1 MAGSCQKASPRRSEL
16 GFALFPHTHIA
27 HTQEVGQAS
36 AGPTSTTAHYMS
48 TDIPANSNHHSLT
61 IQGLCKY
68 FFGLRAL
75 DGVNLTLARGE
86 ILGLIGPNGSG
97 KTTLINV
104 VSGLLR
110 ATSGQVFV
118 DGREMT
124 NRKPYQIAHAGLAR
138 TFQTIRLFRELTVLE
153 NVEVAA
159 VSMGL
164 YRAEARKR
172 ALDILEEIG
181 IARWSEMRAGGLPY
195 GLERRVEVARALA
208 TRPSFLFLDEP
219 AAGLNED
226 ESEELLQILVALPSK
241 KNLGMLI
248 VDHDMRLIM
257 RLCHRLHV
265 LNFGKTIGEGK
276 PEDVRKIPDVLQ
288 AYLGKSAGG

>member
-1 MAGSCQKASPRRSEL
+1 
-16 GFALFPHTHIA
+16 
-27 HTQEVGQAS
+27 
-36 AGPTSTTAHYMS
+36 MS
-48 TDIPANSNHHSLT
+48 DIPVEVSNHNTLT
-61 IQGLCKY
+61 IQGLCKN

-75 DGVNLTLARGE
+75 DGVSFSLARGE

-104 VSGLLR
+104 VTGLLP
-110 ATSGQVFV
+110 ATSGHVYV
-118 DGREMT
+118 DGTEIT
-124 NRKPYQIAHAGLAR
+124 NKKPYQVARTGLAR

-164 YRAEARKR
+164 SRGAARAR
-172 ALDILEEIG
+172 AAEVLEEIG
-181 IARWSEMRAGGLPY
+181 ISRWADMRAGVLPY

-208 TRPSFLFLDEP
+208 TQPRFLFLDEP

-226 ESEELLQILVALPSK
+226 ESDELLQVLAAIPAHR
-241 KNLGMLI
+241 NLGMLI
-248 VDHDMRLIM
+248 VDHDMHLIM

-265 LNFGKTIGEGK
+265 LNFGKTIGEGT
-276 PEDVRKIPDVLQ
+276 PEEVRKVPAVLQ
-288 AYLGKSAGG
+288 AYLGKSVREADHAGAD

>member
-1 MAGSCQKASPRRSEL
+1 M
-16 GFALFPHTHIA
+16 TN
-27 HTQEVGQAS
+27 
-36 AGPTSTTAHYMS
+36 
-48 TDIPANSNHHSLT
+48 IPASSDHNTLT
-61 IQGLCKY
+61 IKTLSKY
-68 FFGLRAL
+68 FVGLRAL
-75 DGVNLTLARGE
+75 DGVSFTLARGE

-104 VSGLLR
+104 VTGLLP

-118 DGREMT
+118 DGQEIT
-124 NRKPYQIAHAGLAR
+124 NKKPYQIAHAGLAR

-153 NVEVAA
+153 NVEVAG

-164 YRAEARKR
+164 SRADARKR
-172 ALDILEEIG
+172 ALEVLEEIG
-181 IARWSEMRAGGLPY
+181 VARWAEMRAGALPY

-208 TRPSFLFLDEP
+208 TQPSFLFLDEP

-226 ESEELLQILVALPSK
+226 ESEELLKILVSIPSQ

-257 RLCHRLHV
+257 RLCQRLHV
-265 LNFGKTIGEGK
+265 LNFGKTIGEGT
-276 PEDVRKIPDVLQ
+276 PEEVRKIPAVLQ
-288 AYLGKSAGG
+288 AYLGKAAAAGG

>member
-1 MAGSCQKASPRRSEL
+1 M
-16 GFALFPHTHIA
+16 
-27 HTQEVGQAS
+27 
-36 AGPTSTTAHYMS
+36 M
-48 TDIPANSNHHSLT
+48 TDNPATGSNHNTLT
-61 IQGLCKY
+61 IQGLSKY
-68 FFGLRAL
+68 FAGLRAL
-75 DGVNLTLARGE
+75 DGVSFTLSRGE

-104 VSGLLR
+104 VTGLLP
-110 ATSGQVFV
+110 ATRGQVFV
-118 DGREMT
+118 NGSDIT
-124 NRKPYQIAHAGLAR
+124 NKKPYQVAHAGLAR

-164 YRAEARKR
+164 SRAEARKR
-172 ALDILEEIG
+172 ALGVLEEIG
-181 IARWSEMRAGGLPY
+181 ITKWAEMRAGALPY

-208 TRPSFLFLDEP
+208 TQPRFLFLDEP

-226 ESEELLQILVALPSK
+226 ESEELLQILVSIPSQ

-265 LNFGKTIGEGK
+265 LNFGKTIGEGT
-276 PEDVRKIPDVLQ
+276 PEDVRKIPAVLQ
-288 AYLGKSAGG
+288 AYLGKAAAGG

>member
-1 MAGSCQKASPRRSEL
+1 MP
-16 GFALFPHTHIA
+16 
-27 HTQEVGQAS
+27 
-36 AGPTSTTAHYMS
+36 
-48 TDIPANSNHHSLT
+48 TDIPATSNHNTLT
-61 IQGLCKY
+61 IQGLCKD
-68 FFGLRAL
+68 FVGLRAL
-75 DGVNLTLARGE
+75 DGVSFTLSRGE

-104 VSGLLR
+104 VTGLLP
-110 ATSGQVFV
+110 ATNGQVFV
-118 DGREMT
+118 DGLEIT
-124 NRKPYQIAHAGLAR
+124 NKKPYQIAHAGLAR

-172 ALDILEEIG
+172 ALEVLEEIG
-181 IARWSEMRAGGLPY
+181 ISRWAEMRSGVLPY

-208 TRPSFLFLDEP
+208 TQPSFLFLDEP

-226 ESEELLQILVALPSK
+226 ESEELLQILVAIPAR

-265 LNFGKTIGEGK
+265 LNFGKTIGEGT
-276 PEDVRKIPDVLQ
+276 PEEVRRIPAVLQ
-288 AYLGKSAGG
+288 AYLGKAAAEG

>member
-1 MAGSCQKASPRRSEL
+1 MTSDISA
-16 GFALFPHTHIA
+16 
-27 HTQEVGQAS
+27 
-36 AGPTSTTAHYMS
+36 AGPAGE
-48 TDIPANSNHHSLT
+48 ALT
-61 IQGLCKY
+61 IRGLSKY
-68 FFGLRAL
+68 FAGLHAL
-75 DGVNLTLARGE
+75 DGVSFVLRRGE

-104 VSGLLR
+104 VTGLLP

-118 DGREMT
+118 DGAEIT
-124 NRKPYQIAHAGLAR
+124 NKKPHQVGRAGLAR

-164 YRAEARKR
+164 SRRDARQRAGQV
-172 ALDILEEIG
+172 LEEIG
-181 IARWSEMRAGGLPY
+181 ISRWAEMRAGVLPY

-208 TRPSFLFLDEP
+208 TEPKFLFLDEP

-226 ESEELLQILVALPSK
+226 EGEELLQVLAAIPAR
-241 KNLGMLI
+241 KNLGLLI

-257 RLCHRLHV
+257 GLCHRLHV
-265 LNFGKTIGEGK
+265 LNFGKTIGEGT
-276 PEDVRKIPDVLQ
+276 PGEVRQIPAVLQ
-288 AYLGKSAGG
+288 AYLGKAAAGG

>member
-1 MAGSCQKASPRRSEL
+1 MIPDD
-16 GFALFPHTHIA
+16 
-27 HTQEVGQAS
+27 
-36 AGPTSTTAHYMS
+36 STIS
-48 TDIPANSNHHSLT
+48 SNHESLS
-61 IQGLCKY
+61 IRGISKHFAGLH
-68 FFGLRAL
+68 AL
-75 DGVNLTLARGE
+75 EDVSFDLQRGE

-104 VSGLLR
+104 VTGLLP
-110 ATSGQVFV
+110 ATDGQVFV
-118 DGREMT
+118 DGTEIT
-124 NRKPYQIAHAGLAR
+124 NKKPHQVAHAGLAR

-159 VSMGL
+159 VSTGL
-164 YRAEARKR
+164 TRKQARVRAVEV
-172 ALDILEEIG
+172 LEEIG
-181 IARWSEMRAGGLPY
+181 IARWAEMLAGVLPY

-208 TRPSFLFLDEP
+208 TRPKFLFLDEP

-226 ESEELLQILVALPSK
+226 ESEELLQVLAAIPAS

-265 LNFGKTIGEGK
+265 LNFGKTIGEGT
-276 PEDVRKIPDVLQ
+276 PEEVRKIPAVLE
-288 AYLGKSAGG
+288 AYLGKAAVGG

>member
-1 MAGSCQKASPRRSEL
+1 MTSD
-16 GFALFPHTHIA
+16 I
-27 HTQEVGQAS
+27 S
-36 AGPTSTTAHYMS
+36 AAVPDH
-48 TDIPANSNHHSLT
+48 DSLT
-61 IQGLCKY
+61 IRGLSKY
-68 FFGLRAL
+68 FAGLHAL
-75 DGVNLTLARGE
+75 DSVSFVLRRGE

-104 VSGLLR
+104 VTGLLT

-118 DGREMT
+118 DGAEIT
-124 NRKPYQIAHAGLAR
+124 NKKSYQVAHAGLAR
-138 TFQTIRLFRELTVLE
+138 TFQTIRLFRDLTVLE

-164 YRAEARKR
+164 SRRIARQRAGAV
-172 ALDILEEIG
+172 LEEIG
-181 IARWSEMRAGGLPY
+181 ISRWADMLAGVLPY
-195 GLERRVEVARALA
+195 GLERRVEIARALA
-208 TRPSFLFLDEP
+208 MEPKFLFLDEP

-226 ESEELLQILVALPSK
+226 ESEELLQVLVAIPVQ

-265 LNFGKTIGEGK
+265 LNFGKTIGEGT
-276 PEDVRKIPDVLQ
+276 PDEVRQIPAVLQ
-288 AYLGKSAGG
+288 AYLGKAAAGG

>member
-1 MAGSCQKASPRRSEL
+1 VWVFGLHKVPVEILDTMTPDIPTAGSNHESLSIRGLSKH
-16 GFALFPHTHIA
+16 FA
-27 HTQEVGQAS
+27 
-36 AGPTSTTAHYMS
+36 
-48 TDIPANSNHHSLT
+48 
-61 IQGLCKY
+61 GLH
-68 FFGLRAL
+68 AL
-75 DGVNLTLARGE
+75 DGVSFDLQRSE

-104 VSGLLR
+104 VTGLLP
-110 ATSGQVFV
+110 ATNGQVFV
-118 DGREMT
+118 DGAEIT
-124 NRKPYQIAHAGLAR
+124 NKKPYQVAHAGLAR

-164 YRAEARKR
+164 SRRDARQR
-172 ALDILEEIG
+172 ALDVLEEIG
-181 IARWSEMRAGGLPY
+181 IAGWSGMMAGVLPY

-208 TRPSFLFLDEP
+208 TKPKFLFLDEP

-226 ESEELLQILVALPSK
+226 ESEELLQVLAALPVK

-265 LNFGKTIGEGK
+265 LNFGRTIGEGT
-276 PEDVRKIPDVLQ
+276 PEEVRKIPAVLQ
-288 AYLGKSAGG
+288 AYLGRAAVGG

>member
-1 MAGSCQKASPRRSEL
+1 
-16 GFALFPHTHIA
+16 
-27 HTQEVGQAS
+27 
-36 AGPTSTTAHYMS
+36 MS
-48 TDIPANSNHHSLT
+48 DIPAASSNHNTLT
-61 IQGLCKY
+61 IEGLCKY
-68 FFGLRAL
+68 FVGLRAL
-75 DGVNLTLARGE
+75 DGVSFILSRGE

-104 VSGLLR
+104 VTGLLP

-118 DGREMT
+118 DGAEIT
-124 NRKPYQIAHAGLAR
+124 SKKPYQIARAGLAR

-164 YRAEARKR
+164 SRKAARERAVEVM
-172 ALDILEEIG
+172 EEIG
-181 IARWSEMRAGGLPY
+181 ISRWAEMRAGALPY

-208 TRPSFLFLDEP
+208 TRPNFLFLDEP

-226 ESEELLQILVALPSK
+226 ESEELLQVLAGIPAR

-257 RLCHRLHV
+257 RLSHRLHV
-265 LNFGKTIGEGK
+265 LNFGKTIGEGT
-276 PEDVRKIPDVLQ
+276 PEEVRQIPAVLE
-288 AYLGKSAGG
+288 AYLGKTAVRG